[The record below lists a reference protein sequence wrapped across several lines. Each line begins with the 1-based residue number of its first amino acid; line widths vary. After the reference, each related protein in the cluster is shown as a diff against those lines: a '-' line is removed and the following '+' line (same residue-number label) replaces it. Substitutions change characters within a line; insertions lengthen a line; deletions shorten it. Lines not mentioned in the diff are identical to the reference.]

1 MRQHCQCLVL
11 VGLAYGTSIGTP
23 CVVYVL
29 IALEITDSDK
39 HPGMRNPERGTRR
52 AGRQGVKDVGIPMQ
66 KRTDL
71 NGGIDCMRPDAGPT
85 DSKELKCLII

>member
-39 HPGMRNPERGTRR
+39 HPGMRNPEKGEQD
-52 AGRQGVKDVGIPMQ
+52 APGGKDVGIPMQ

-85 DSKELKCLII
+85 DSKELKRLFI

>member
-1 MRQHCQCLVL
+1 MCPSTLLEGDGRCVWKLEYLAQVNDSEPAAG
-11 VGLAYGTSIGTP
+11 GLELDI
-23 CVVYVL
+23 
-29 IALEITDSDK
+29 
-39 HPGMRNPERGTRR
+39 PESR
-52 AGRQGVKDVGIPMQ
+52 AARTMQ